1 MGSQTAPAG
10 RRRARAGSVAALAAA
25 ALVAGTAPMAAAAP
39 GDGPGRGAEGARS
52 ATFTLVSTTDLHG
65 NVLDWDYFRSQP
77 YAAGSEQGLSHVA
90 SAVEAVREDRGERS
104 VLVVDNGDSLQG
116 TPLTYV
122 AARGSA
128 TTGPVTATGE
138 EHPMATALDAIGY
151 DAQVVGNH
159 EFNYGLD
166 LLRAYEQDLDAP
178 LLGANVTDVATGEP
192 ALQPWTIQRVRP
204 TGGGK
209 PVQVGIVG
217 LTTPGSQVW
226 DKQNVEGR
234 LAFGDMVEA
243 AQRYVPEVRA
253 AGADVVVVL
262 SHSGRSGASSY
273 DDTVLPPEN
282 VSDAIAAQVPGVDVV
297 VAGHSHRD
305 LPEAWVDSAVEP
317 GKRVLVT
324 QPYRYG
330 ASVTASDLH
339 LERVR
344 GEYRV
349 TGADV
354 EELRAGDFPEDPAF
368 TALMQ
373 PWHQRTLDYVD
384 TVVATSAT
392 ELSARDARWRDTA
405 IMDFVHDVQ
414 RDAVRQGLAGTP
426 DADLPVVS
434 VAAPFRADA
443 VFPAG
448 EVTIRDVAGLYIYD
462 NTLQAV
468 RMTGAELHDYLEH
481 SARYYASV
489 PPGDPADPTSL
500 SAGTTPDYNLDQLAG
515 VSYEIDLAQPA
526 GSRVGPLSID
536 GRALG
541 DDDEVVLAV
550 NNYRRSGGGGF
561 PHVASAPLV
570 YDRQQDIRQLLIDRA
585 QETGSIDPADF
596 AAVDWRL
603 VADGEPLF
611 G

>member
-1 MGSQTAPAG
+1 MGTSEQAAG
-10 RRRARAGSVAALAAA
+10 GGARGARTRAAGAVAALAAGV
-25 ALVAGTAPMAAAAP
+25 LVAATAPVAAADA
-39 GDGPGRGAEGARS
+39 GSARAARS

-90 SAVEAVREDRGERS
+90 SAIEAVREDRGERS
-104 VLVVDNGDSLQG
+104 VLVVDDGDAIQG

-128 TTGPVTATGE
+128 TSGPVTETGE

-151 DAQVVGNH
+151 DAAVVGNH

-166 LLRAYEQDLDAP
+166 LLGAYEEDLDAP

-192 ALQPWTIQRVRP
+192 AFEPWTVQRVRP
-204 TGGGK
+204 TGGGA
-209 PVQVGIVG
+209 PVDVGIVG

-262 SHSGRSGASSY
+262 SHSGRSGPSSY
-273 DDTVLPPEN
+273 DASLPPEN

-297 VAGHSHRD
+297 VAGHSHQD
-305 LPEAWVDSAVEP
+305 LPEAWVASEATP
-317 GKRVLVT
+317 GKQVLVT

-344 GEYRV
+344 GQYRV
-349 TGADV
+349 TGAEV
-354 EELRAGDFPEDPAF
+354 EELEAGDYPEDPAF

-392 ELSARDARWRDTA
+392 ELSAQDARWRDTA

-414 RDAVRQGLAGTP
+414 RDVVARGLEGTP

-468 RMTGAELHDYLEH
+468 RMTGAELHDYLEY
-481 SARYYASV
+481 SAKYYASV

-500 SAGTTPDYNLDQLAG
+500 SAGTTPDYNLDQLSG

-526 GSRVGPLSID
+526 GSRVGPLLVE
-536 GRALG
+536 GEELG
-541 DDDEVVLAV
+541 ADDEVVLAV

-561 PHVASAPLV
+561 PHVATAPLV

-596 AAVDWRL
+596 AEVDWRL

>member
-1 MGSQTAPAG
+1 MAAG
-10 RRRARAGSVAALAAA
+10 RRRARRRTSGAARAVAAAGAGVLVLAAA
-25 ALVAGTAPMAAAAP
+25 PAAS
-39 GDGPGRGAEGARS
+39 GDVPGAREARG
-52 ATFTLVSTTDLHG
+52 ATFTLVSTTDVHG
-65 NVLDWDYFRSQP
+65 NVLDWDYFRSRP
-77 YAAGSEQGLSHVA
+77 YPAGSEQGLSHVA
-90 SAVEAVREDRGERS
+90 SAVDAVRADRGERS
-104 VLVVDNGDSLQG
+104 VLVVDNGDTIQG
-116 TPLTYV
+116 TPLTYA
-122 AARGSA
+122 AARGTA
-128 TTGPVTATGE
+128 TAGPVTETGE

-151 DAQVVGNH
+151 DAGVVGNH

-166 LLRAYEQDLDAP
+166 LLHAYESDLDMP

-204 TGGGK
+204 TGGGV
-209 PVQVGIVG
+209 PVEVGIVG

-243 AQRYVPEVRA
+243 AKRYVPQVRA

-273 DDTVLPPEN
+273 DDSVLPPEN

-305 LPEAWVDSAVEP
+305 LPEAWIASEATP
-317 GKRVLVT
+317 GTKVLVT

-330 ASVTASDLH
+330 ASITAADLH
-339 LERVR
+339 LERTR
-344 GEYRV
+344 GTYRV

-354 EELRAGDFPEDPAF
+354 EELRAGDVPEDEAF

-392 ELSARDARWRDTA
+392 ELSAQDARWRDTA

-414 RDAVRQGLAGTP
+414 RDAVRTGLAGTP

-468 RMTGAELHDYLEH
+468 RMSGAELHDYLEY
-481 SARYYASV
+481 SARYYAQV
-489 PPGDPADPTSL
+489 PPGDPADPSSL
-500 SAGTTPDYNLDQLAG
+500 SAGTTPDYNLDQMAG
-515 VSYEIDLAQPA
+515 VSYDVDLAQPV
-526 GSRVGPLSID
+526 GSRVGELVVD
-536 GRALG
+536 GRVLG
-541 DDDEVVLAV
+541 PDDEVVLAV

-561 PHVASAPLV
+561 PHVATAPLV

-596 AAVDWRL
+596 AETDWRL
-603 VADGEPLF
+603 VADGEPLL

>member
-1 MGSQTAPAG
+1 MGTNGESAG
-10 RRRARAGSVAALAAA
+10 GRSGARTRAAGAVAALAAGV
-25 ALVAGTAPMAAAAP
+25 LVAATAPVAAADVDSA
-39 GDGPGRGAEGARS
+39 RAARS

-104 VLVVDNGDSLQG
+104 VVVVDNGDAIQG

-128 TTGPVTATGE
+128 TSGPVTETGE

-166 LLRAYEQDLDAP
+166 LLRAYEDDLDAT

-192 ALQPWTIQRVRP
+192 ALAPWTIERVRP
-204 TGGGK
+204 TGGGA
-209 PVQVGIVG
+209 PVRVGIVG

-226 DKQNVEGR
+226 DRQNVEGR

-243 AQRYVPEVRA
+243 AQRAVPEVRA

-262 SHSGRSGASSY
+262 SHSGRSGPSSY
-273 DDTVLPPEN
+273 DASLPPEN

-305 LPEAWVDSAVEP
+305 LPEAWVESQATP
-317 GKRVLVT
+317 GKQVLVT

-330 ASVTASDLH
+330 ASVTAADLH
-339 LERVR
+339 LQRVR

-349 TGADV
+349 TGAEV

-392 ELSARDARWRDTA
+392 ELSARDARWQDTA

-414 RDAVRQGLAGTP
+414 RDVVARGLQGTP

-468 RMTGAELHDYLEH
+468 RMTGAQLHDYLEY
-481 SARYYASV
+481 SAKYYASV
-489 PPGDPADPTSL
+489 PPADPADPTSL

-515 VSYEIDLAQPA
+515 VSYEIDLARPA
-526 GSRVGPLSID
+526 GSRVGPLLVD
-536 GRALG
+536 GEELG
-541 DDDEVVLAV
+541 ADDEVVLAV

-561 PHVASAPLV
+561 PHVAEAPLV

-585 QETGSIDPADF
+585 QQTGSIDPADF
-596 AAVDWRL
+596 AQVDWRL
-603 VADGEPLF
+603 VAGGVPLL